1 MSVPNVE
8 LADGEEIM
16 DVADELMYRQ
26 ITGLMMDNGKPV
38 TAAFGPASIDKGK
51 PSYSRSNEVS
61 AQQARDWHTE
71 YASRPSL
78 GVWAVSVE
86 EVVGAGL
93 VAVDDSKTRLP
104 PNGKRAPGHCFADF
118 RGMNKREERV
128 YRAKLYFGAIDRGEI
143 PTTATLRDGQ
153 LFE

>member
-1 MSVPNVE
+1 MSVPNVQ
-8 LADGEEIM
+8 LADGEELM
-16 DVADELMYRQ
+16 DIAAELMYRQ
-26 ITGLMMDNGKPV
+26 ITDLMMDNGSPS
-38 TAAFGPASIDKGK
+38 TSAFGPASIDRGK

-61 AQQARDWHTE
+61 AQQARDWHTGN
-71 YASRPSL
+71 ASRPSL
-78 GVWAVSVE
+78 GVWAVSVA

-93 VAVDDSKTRLP
+93 VAVDDSKTPLP

-118 RGMNKREERV
+118 RGMNKRAERV

-143 PTTATLRDGQ
+143 PTTGTLPDGQ